1 MKSLLVLFVVSLL
14 VVFAQPVFAQDT
26 TAEPSPVIIVTDV
39 PPVDS
44 GTVIVNVPVT
54 PEQTAKPFVSSILEF
69 VLGAIVGGAGALASA
84 ASFIRAAMHDPVK
97 MTLAESAA
105 SGISPEA
112 FKDMLAFIDTTR
124 AFIVEATDGVP
135 MITKNAHTAT
145 TKLE

>member
-84 ASFIRAAMHDPVK
+84 AGYIRSAMNDPVK
-97 MTLAESAA
+97 MTLAETA
-105 SGISPEA
+105 SRSISPEV
-112 FKDMLAFIDTTR
+112 FKDVLAFIDTSR
-124 AFIVEATDGVP
+124 AFIVKTTDNVP